1 MTPEEFAA
9 KLEELRAVF
18 ADKLVE
24 LEENPKW
31 ASEDEREE
39 MVKALD
45 ELSDQIEDLM
55 EALQTDERQPALLK
69 ELFRAWRAQPS
80 LMYEAAPTMV
90 FAVIGQARADG
101 VLSPE
106 AEGNTFSEMLK
117 YWALRDTLDTAVY
130 CAKPALVRSTAP
142 SLLFDT
148 N

>member
-31 ASEDEREE
+31 AGEDEREE

-55 EALQTDERQPALLK
+55 EALQTETDEDEEGK
-69 ELFRAWRAQPS
+69 E
-80 LMYEAAPTMV
+80 E
-90 FAVIGQARADG
+90 D
-101 VLSPE
+101 
-106 AEGNTFSEMLK
+106 
-117 YWALRDTLDTAVY
+117 
-130 CAKPALVRSTAP
+130 
-142 SLLFDT
+142 
-148 N
+148 